1 TSGKYVRRFGAPV
14 RAAHLLLA
22 VAVMTL
28 VLTGTTVLYADS
40 FWAPTVMSL
49 LGGPQIAAVIHRVAA
64 VTFALLFFGH
74 LIAVLVKAVRDR
86 RFRWFGPE
94 SLLPRLQDFRDFAAM
109 WRWFHG
115 RGPRPVFDR
124 WTYWEKFDYW
134 APFWGMFVIGVS
146 GLMLWFPGFF
156 GRFLPG
162 WVFNVATIVHGEEA
176 FLAAV
181 FLFSVH
187 FFNSHF
193 RPEKF
198 PLDIVMFTG
207 CVPLEEFKIER
218 PVEYDR
224 LVREGRLDEVLV
236 PAPSARAVYW
246 SRVLGFTL
254 IAIGLAELV
263 LVLLGFLQNLL
274 S

>member
-1 TSGKYVRRFGAPV
+1 
-14 RAAHLLLA
+14 
-22 VAVMTL
+22 
-28 VLTGTTVLYADS
+28 
-40 FWAPTVMSL
+40 
-49 LGGPQIAAVIHRVAA
+49 
-64 VTFALLFFGH
+64 
-74 LIAVLVKAVRDR
+74 
-86 RFRWFGPE
+86 
-94 SLLPRLQDFRDFAAM
+94 
-109 WRWFHG
+109 
-115 RGPRPVFDR
+115 
-124 WTYWEKFDYW
+124 
-134 APFWGMFVIGVS
+134 
-146 GLMLWFPGFF
+146 
-156 GRFLPG
+156 
-162 WVFNVATIVHGEEA
+162 NVATIVHGEEA

-207 CVPLEEFKIER
+207 CVPLEEFRHER
-218 PVEYDR
+218 PVEYER
-224 LVREGRLDEVLV
+224 LMREGKLDQYLV
-236 PAPSARAVYW
+236 DPPSARAVYW